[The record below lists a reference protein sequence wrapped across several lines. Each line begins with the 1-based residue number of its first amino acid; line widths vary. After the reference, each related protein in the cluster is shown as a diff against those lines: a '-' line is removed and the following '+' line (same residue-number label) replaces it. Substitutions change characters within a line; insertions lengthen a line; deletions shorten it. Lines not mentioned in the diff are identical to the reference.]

1 MKITI
6 LNPEGTIRPKCDCC
20 LRQFAT
26 MYDYDPY
33 AAEIN
38 GDYTKIFMCEDCY
51 RNACDDI

>member
-1 MKITI
+1 MKLTI
-6 LNPEGTIRPKCDCC
+6 LNPDGQIRPKCECC
-20 LRQFAT
+20 TRNFAT

-51 RNACDDI
+51 RIACDDI